1 MRIIPVL
8 RRVMSKRKIMVG
20 VSVLAVTFATA
31 VLRAEEPPA
40 TTPTNVVRVGT
51 YDSRAIAIAFYRSPS
66 FTNWLADLKA
76 KHEKAKAE
84 GNQKRVAEFEVEGK
98 ASQQLA
104 HKQGFSTA
112 PVDDILAHIKDQLPE
127 IAKKAGVGPI
137 VSKWD
142 KAALAKYKS
151 SDLVDVTMALVDAF
165 KPDDRTRG
173 IVMDSQKA
181 PPIPLEEAENIKD

>member
-1 MRIIPVL
+1 M
-8 RRVMSKRKIMVG
+8 
-20 VSVLAVTFATA
+20 LAVAFGAA

-51 YDSRAIAIAFYRSPS
+51 YDSRAIAIAFYRSPA
-66 FTNWLADLKA
+66 FANWLADLKA

-84 GNQKRVAEFEVEGK
+84 GDQKRVAELEAEGK
-98 ASQQLA
+98 SSQQLA
-104 HKQGFSTA
+104 HERGFSTA
-112 PVDDILAHIKDQLPE
+112 PVDVILAHIKDQLPE

-165 KPDDRTRG
+165 RPDDRRRG
-173 IVMDSQKA
+173 LVIDVQKV
-181 PPIPLEEAENIKD
+181 PPILLEEAENIKD

>member
-1 MRIIPVL
+1 
-8 RRVMSKRKIMVG
+8 MSKRKIMVG

-104 HKQGFSTA
+104 HKI
-112 PVDDILAHIKDQLPE
+112 ILKICKGLFWHQLH
-127 IAKKAGVGPI
+127 
-137 VSKWD
+137 
-142 KAALAKYKS
+142 
-151 SDLVDVTMALVDAF
+151 
-165 KPDDRTRG
+165 
-173 IVMDSQKA
+173 
-181 PPIPLEEAENIKD
+181 LELKRVHWSWL